1 MGVGKRIKEILERKD
16 MTVAS
21 LSEST
26 GIPST
31 TLYSMIKRD
40 KDDEKF
46 DTLMKIGKAINVSLA
61 ELVGEGNMARY
72 VDDINKDLGVL
83 DWSDELEKE
92 LSKLNSDGKKKA
104 IELIELL
111 TKIPEYLK
119 QDVNESEK
127 ND

>member
-1 MGVGKRIKEILERKD
+1 MGVGKRIKEILERKN

-61 ELVGEGNMARY
+61 ELVGEGNMVHY
-72 VDDINKDLGVL
+72 VDDVNKDLGVL

-127 ND
+127 NG

>member
-1 MGVGKRIKEILERKD
+1 MGVGKRIKEILERKN

-61 ELVGEGNMARY
+61 ELVGEGNMVRY

-111 TKIPEYLK
+111 TKIPEYSR

-127 ND
+127 NG